1 MFLDFFLLLKQKGI
15 PVTLREYLDLLAALD
30 ANVAEYNVDD
40 FYFLSR
46 TVLVKNEEHLDLYDQ
61 VFGVYFKGIEQIQSS
76 DILNIPDEW
85 LRKNGER
92 LFSREELENIKS
104 QGDLESLLD
113 RMAELLK
120 EQKERHQGGNKWIGT
135 GGTSPFGAYGYNPE
149 GVRIGQDKSRHRRA
163 VKVWD
168 KRSFKDLSQ
177 DEELDTRNMKMALR
191 KLRILSREGRTEEI
205 DLDKTIKSTAK
216 NSGMLEVEMVPSKKN
231 VVKVLLLFDVGG
243 SMDDH
248 IALCSQ
254 LFSAAKYEFKHLEF
268 YYFHNCLYESVWEQ
282 NERRWEEKT
291 PTESIFN
298 TFNSDYRVVFV
309 GDASM
314 SPYEIISPSGSVE
327 HYNEEAGQVWLQRM
341 IEQFPYFVWLN
352 PVAKT
357 EWKYTQS
364 IGMIQSI
371 MKNRMF
377 PLTIKGIEEAVGVL
391 KKKAK

>member
-1 MFLDFFLLLKQKGI
+1 MFLDFFLFLKEKGI

-30 ANVAEYNVDD
+30 KNLLEYNVDD

-46 TVLVKNEEHLDLYDQ
+46 TVLVKNEEHLDTYDQ
-61 VFGVYFKGIEQIQSS
+61 IFGVYFKGIEQIQSS
-76 DILNIPDEW
+76 ELLNIPDEW

-149 GVRIGQDKSRHRRA
+149 GVRIGQDKSRHRKA

-168 KRSFKDLSQ
+168 KRGFKDLSQ
-177 DEELDTRNMKMALR
+177 DEELETRNMKMALR

-205 DLDKTIKSTAK
+205 DLNKTIKSTAK

-231 VVKVLLLFDVGG
+231 VVKVLLLFDIGG

-268 YYFHNCLYESVWEQ
+268 YYFHNCLYENVWQ
-282 NERRWEEKT
+282 DNDRRWDDKT
-291 PTESIFN
+291 STESIFN
-298 TFNSDYRVVFV
+298 TYNNDYRVIFV

-314 SPYEIISPSGSVE
+314 SPYEIIAPSGSVE
-327 HYNEEAGQVWLQRM
+327 HYNEEAGQVWLRRM
-341 IEQFPYFVWLN
+341 IDHFPYFAWLN
-352 PVAKT
+352 PVAQS
-357 EWKYTQS
+357 EWEYTQS
-364 IGMIQSI
+364 IGMIQKI
-371 MKNRMF
+371 MKDRMY
-377 PLTIKGIEEAVGVL
+377 PLTIKGIEEAVDAL
-391 KKKAK
+391 KKKVK